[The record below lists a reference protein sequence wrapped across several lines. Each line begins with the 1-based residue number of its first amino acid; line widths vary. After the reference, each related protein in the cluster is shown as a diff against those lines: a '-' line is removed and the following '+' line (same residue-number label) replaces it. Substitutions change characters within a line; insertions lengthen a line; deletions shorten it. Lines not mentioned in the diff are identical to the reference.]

1 MTGNADLPRSAALNH
16 TANALKHM
24 QALALPSMASNLSE
38 ARGEIAEMLQNLR
51 RLGYLR
57 EIAAGVLQFYEQ
69 ASDVDAATFSVARRL
84 REGSQH
90 DDELLV
96 TYCSVLPGGLPDE
109 QDPTRYAE
117 ELIRNLPVRHG
128 SWVPS
133 DAISRGA
140 GVFADDVSSF
150 YVAATGTDW
159 PGVYTMPTSRALVQ
173 AAAYSA
179 GIDGV
184 ARTLCPEAW
193 KAVSKQLALPAFEGR
208 ELLDLRLT
216 ALAVASLFEYAQS
229 LESVR
234 LVARRDNASPDS
246 PWTLWINDV
255 VVDDFS
261 LEVPQVLCGRLM
273 TEMRNPDHAWPAEL
287 HLLKNNVISF
297 VSACAGSEPA
307 PEVELHLDRTTVM
320 EHFPQEGP
328 AGADQL
334 AEALLPQAWAATLT
348 APPCSG
354 EKMSTNRPRPR

>member
-1 MTGNADLPRSAALNH
+1 MNGNVDSSGFAASSH
-16 TANALKHM
+16 MSQALKHM
-24 QALALPSMASNLSE
+24 QALALPSMSSNLSH
-38 ARGEIAEMLQNLR
+38 ARSEIAELLQNLR
-51 RLGYLR
+51 RLDYLR
-57 EIAAGVLQFYEQ
+57 EIAAGVLRFYEQ

-90 DDELLV
+90 DDALLV

-159 PGVYTMPTSRALVQ
+159 PGVYTMPTSRAIVL
-173 AAAYSA
+173 AAADSS
-179 GIDGV
+179 GVDGV

-193 KAVSKQLALPAFEGR
+193 KAVSKHLAMPALEGR
-208 ELLDLRLT
+208 ELLDMRLT
-216 ALAVASLFEYAQS
+216 ALAVASLFDYAQS
-229 LESVR
+229 LSSAR

-255 VVDDFS
+255 VVDDFGT
-261 LEVPQVLCGRLM
+261 EAPQVLCGRLM
-273 TEMRNPDHAWPAEL
+273 MEMRNPDHAWPAEL
-287 HLLKNNVISF
+287 HLLKNNV
-297 VSACAGSEPA
+297 SALVGACGGAEPE
-307 PEVELHLDRTTVM
+307 PEVEFHVDRSTVM
-320 EHFPQEGP
+320 QHFPEAGP
-328 AGADQL
+328 AGSDRL
-334 AEALLPQAWAATLT
+334 AQALLPQSWAAIEDASISNEQTT
-348 APPCSG
+348 
-354 EKMSTNRPRPR
+354 TNRPRPR